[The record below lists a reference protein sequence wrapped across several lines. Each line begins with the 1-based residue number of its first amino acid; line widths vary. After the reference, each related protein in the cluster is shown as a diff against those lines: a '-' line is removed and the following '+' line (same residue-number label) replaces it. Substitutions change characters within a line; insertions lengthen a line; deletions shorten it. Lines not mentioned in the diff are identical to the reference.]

1 MVDIDNF
8 TDQFSMEYRHESACA
23 SQTGPGRSRKPS
35 LILENLPQIRTFC
48 SGLAWSDSVAVISI
62 RSGDSIHSSR
72 ILAFWA
78 TKYRLRF
85 ASLARAWCDVEERRR
100 ILMGKPLPGVLKPEA
115 KPRKQRQSS
124 TPSPIRRPQVVAFE
138 QPQTPQDNSAC
149 GV

>member
-1 MVDIDNF
+1 MSKVLGQNGVVSRRTIADGGNLAPF
-8 TDQFSMEYRHESACA
+8 K
-23 SQTGPGRSRKPS
+23 PGQKPS
-35 LILENLPQIRTFC
+35 PASKRPLNQAIRIQDVLF
-48 SGLAWSDSVAVISI
+48 AEI
-62 RSGDSIHSSR
+62 
-72 ILAFWA
+72 
-78 TKYRLRF
+78 TKKKAAKGRF